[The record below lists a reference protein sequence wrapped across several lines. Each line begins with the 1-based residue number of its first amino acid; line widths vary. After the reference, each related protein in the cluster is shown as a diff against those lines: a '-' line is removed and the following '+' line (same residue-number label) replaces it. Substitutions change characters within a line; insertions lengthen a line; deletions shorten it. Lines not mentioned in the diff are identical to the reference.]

1 MDPDSTLVDYAYLLD
16 RATQVPALQ
25 QTAKLLLELAKNE
38 VPRGSGSTEDQDM
51 PEVVNNSG

>member
-16 RATQVPALQ
+16 KATRVPALQ
-25 QTAKLLLELAKNE
+25 QTAKLLLELGKNE
-38 VPRGSGSTEDQDM
+38 APRWSGSTEDHDM